1 MSVFD
6 LYNSGYK
13 NILLSFQVSGE
24 HWQLINTRP
33 FNDAEI
39 DSVRSN
45 CVMDNN
51 PQKVACLH
59 IKTGGYIFISICND
73 QEELIRGENIDIK
86 TVELVRLCH
95 RNFGF
100 DSKDD
105 EIIGIYIPINNKALI
120 LGSKIHLNGKAWEVV
135 GKRQFNKYE
144 IDFVQ
149 AACISNNK
157 PDKYVLFFLKDGR
170 QFKIPLSRFGVD
182 CPTGSSIDLKK
193 ANLVTYYRE
202 GDGNVLWVEV
212 NNSNHNV

>member
-24 HWQLINTRP
+24 NWLRINTRP
-33 FNDAEI
+33 FNEAEL
-39 DSVRSN
+39 DSIRSN
-45 CVMDNN
+45 CVMDNS
-51 PQKVACLH
+51 PQKVICLH
-59 IKTGGYIFISICND
+59 IKSGGYIYIPTFNE
-73 QEELIRGENIDIK
+73 QKELIRGENIDIK
-86 TVELVRLCH
+86 TVELVRLCY

-157 PDKYVLFFLKDGR
+157 PDKYVLFFMKDGR
-170 QFKIPLSRFGVD
+170 QFKIPLSRAGVD
-182 CPTGSSIDLKK
+182 CPIGSSIDLKK
-193 ANLVTYYRE
+193 ANLVTYNRK
-202 GDGNVLWVEV
+202 GDGNVLMVEV
-212 NNSNHNV
+212 NDSNHNV